1 MSGPPPTPADRR
13 ELDRVAAFSDG
24 VFAIAITLLVLN
36 LEVPHVAGDHLGS
49 AISDLADA
57 FEAYAIGFAV
67 MGLFWYEHHRLFS
80 SLARTSGRLVLVN
93 LALLA
98 TIGLMPFTTAVL
110 GSYDEPL
117 AVALYAGNVGLTV
130 LLQGLLK
137 LVMVGDSLGESDQP
151 RSRSRDVI
159 VGAVSRALVF
169 LASIPVAYEVSESLA
184 KWMWLLLLAPGFVEH
199 RRARPHRDAPAG
211 RA

>member
-1 MSGPPPTPADRR
+1 MSAAPSTPAERR
-13 ELDRVAAFSDG
+13 ELDRVGAFSDA

-36 LEVPHVAGDHLGS
+36 LEVPHVAGDRLGA
-49 AISDLADA
+49 AITDLSDS

-80 SLARTSGRLVLVN
+80 TLARASGRLVLVN

-98 TIGLMPFTTAVL
+98 TIALMPFTTAVL

-117 AVALYAGNVGLTV
+117 AVALYAGNVGLSV

-137 LVMVGDSLGESDQP
+137 LVTLADSLLEPDQP
-151 RSRSRDVI
+151 RSRPRDVTA
-159 VGAVSRALVF
+159 GTVSRALVF
-169 LASIPVAYEVSESLA
+169 LVSIPLAFEVSQSLA
-184 KWMWLLLLAPGFVEH
+184 KWMWLLLLAPGVVEH
-199 RRARPHRDAPAG
+199 RRAARRP
-211 RA
+211 

>member
-1 MSGPPPTPADRR
+1 MSPTPPTPAERR
-13 ELDRVAAFSDG
+13 ELERVGAFSDG

-36 LEVPHVAGDHLGS
+36 LEVPHVAGDQLGA

-117 AVALYAGNVGLTV
+117 AVTLYAANVGLTV
-130 LLQGLLK
+130 LLQGLLM
-137 LVMVGDSLGESDQP
+137 LVALRESLSESEQP
-151 RSRSRDVI
+151 HSRPRDVI
-159 VGAVSRALVF
+159 VGAISRALVF
-169 LASIPVAYEVSESLA
+169 GISIPVAYEISQSLA
-184 KWMWLLLLAPGFVEH
+184 KWMWLLLLVPGVVEH
-199 RRARPHRDAPAG
+199 RRAGRRPHA
-211 RA
+211 RADRA

>member
-1 MSGPPPTPADRR
+1 MSGSPPTPADRR

-36 LEVPHVAGDHLGS
+36 LDVPHVAGDHLGS

-80 SLARTSGRLVLVN
+80 SLARTSGGLVLVN

-110 GSYDEPL
+110 GSYDVPL

-130 LLQGLLK
+130 LLQGLLR
-137 LVMVGDSLGESDQP
+137 LVTVSDSLGESDQP

-169 LASIPVAYEVSESLA
+169 LVSIPVAYEVSESLA

-199 RRARPHRDAPAG
+199 RRVAAHRPG
-211 RA
+211 

>member
-1 MSGPPPTPADRR
+1 MSGLPPTPAERR

-36 LEVPHVAGDHLGS
+36 LEVPHVAGNHLGS

-117 AVALYAGNVGLTV
+117 AVALYAGNVGLTI
-130 LLQGLLK
+130 LLQGLLM
-137 LVMVGDSLGESDQP
+137 LVTLSDALGESDQP

-169 LASIPVAYEVSESLA
+169 LVSIPVAYEVSESLA

-199 RRARPHRDAPAG
+199 RRVATHRPG
-211 RA
+211 